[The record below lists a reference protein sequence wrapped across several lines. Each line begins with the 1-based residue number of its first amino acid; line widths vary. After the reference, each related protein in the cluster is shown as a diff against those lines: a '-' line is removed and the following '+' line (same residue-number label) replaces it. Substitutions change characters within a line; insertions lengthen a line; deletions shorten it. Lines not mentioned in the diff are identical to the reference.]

1 MFFCTI
7 IVILFTE
14 NLILWQKSIFF
25 DNLRKTTE
33 ISIYLKNF
41 IFLDLNYKKLQNN
54 TVKTFL

>member
-7 IVILFTE
+7 IVILFTK